1 MKRRKGNA
9 YHRFSDEEKRFIR
22 KWYPRTMTMCVA
34 HILGLSVLQVENY
47 VLRNAGEPWTKKKDC
62 HKVRSVLGRQGAKK
76 RWRAEKKHG

>member
-1 MKRRKGNA
+1 
-9 YHRFSDEEKRFIR
+9 
-22 KWYPRTMTMCVA
+22 MCVA